1 MPIVAHAPQ
10 QNGKSS
16 SKSRSGCST
25 TPATPKKP
33 EMYNQVVKVEGE
45 EASHAPYYFV
55 LHYVPDLHWCHLAAM
70 REDGIFPELTRKGLP
85 HPHAG
90 KKRWRLTPEG
100 ESKELDVSADRCT
113 RVPRS
118 AQRLPIC
125 TPSHPLVSCRMSKD
139 AACQPESVFFCAGV
153 MRTRVWVRRN
163 GGEAMGAEQC
173 TPKKPEMCN
182 QIVKVEG
189 EEASHAPHPLLL
201 AHGLCV
207 RRPWFRQEQ
216 CVFA

>member
-1 MPIVAHAPQ
+1 MLSAFEETWAGHGFQMPMVAHAPQ

-16 SKSRSGCST
+16 SKSRSGSST

-100 ESKELDVSADRCT
+100 ESKELDVSAHRCT

-118 AQRLPIC
+118 APPTVSPYTHPPSTCFLSHVQRC
-125 TPSHPLVSCRMSKD
+125 SVSTLTAYS
-139 AACQPESVFFCAGV
+139 SV
-153 MRTRVWVRRN
+153 
-163 GGEAMGAEQC
+163 
-173 TPKKPEMCN
+173 
-182 QIVKVEG
+182 
-189 EEASHAPHPLLL
+189 L
-201 AHGLCV
+201 A
-207 RRPWFRQEQ
+207 
-216 CVFA
+216 